1 MFDLGNMFFKNTIIP
16 MSDISSIPNG
26 FRNMNSKILE
36 GQISKDK
43 GDTTVPVHVAFI
55 MDGNGRWA
63 KAKGLPTIAGH
74 RAGAETG
81 RRITERAAQLGI
93 KYLTLYTFSSE
104 NWLRQK
110 SWIDDLMGLIR
121 WYLKNE
127 LKSLMK
133 NGVRLRVI
141 GQRDLLPPDIQTLI
155 EQAEEKT
162 KNNTTIT
169 VILALSYGARQ
180 ELTRAMKSIAY
191 KIAEGT
197 LHTEDVTPALIE
209 QNLYTAGIPDPDL
222 LIRTS
227 GEQRLSN
234 YLLWQMAYTEFVF
247 SPTFWPDFTADEFDQ
262 ALQTYQHR
270 QRRYG
275 L

>member
-1 MFDLGNMFFKNTIIP
+1 M
-16 MSDISSIPNG
+16 
-26 FRNMNSKILE
+26 
-36 GQISKDK
+36 
-43 GDTTVPVHVAFI
+43 PVHVAFI

-63 KAKGLPTIAGH
+63 KSRHLPIIAGH

-104 NWLRQK
+104 NWLREK
-110 SWIDDLMGLIR
+110 GWIDDLMGLIR
-121 WYLKNE
+121 WYLQNE
-127 LKSLMK
+127 LKSLIK
-133 NGVRLRVI
+133 NGVRLQII
-141 GQRDLLPPDIQTLI
+141 GQRDLLPPDIQALI
-155 EQAEEKT
+155 QQAEEKT
-162 KNNTTIT
+162 KDNSTIT
-169 VILALSYGARQ
+169 VILALSYGSRQ
-180 ELTRAMKSIAY
+180 ELTQAMKSIAH
-191 KIAEGT
+191 KIEEGF
-197 LHTEDVTPALIE
+197 LHTDEITPAVIE
-209 QNLYTAGIPDPDL
+209 HHLYTKGIPDPDL

-247 SPTFWPDFTADEFDQ
+247 LPTLWPDFTVDEFDQ
-262 ALQTYQHR
+262 ALQTYYRR

>member
-1 MFDLGNMFFKNTIIP
+1 MD
-16 MSDISSIPNG
+16 
-26 FRNMNSKILE
+26 SKILE
-36 GQISKDK
+36 DQISKDE

-81 RRITERAAQLGI
+81 RRITERAAQLGV

-155 EQAEEKT
+155 EQAEEQT

-180 ELTRAMKSIAY
+180 ELTHAMKSIAH

-209 QNLYTAGIPDPDL
+209 QNLYTTGIPDPDL

-247 SPTFWPDFTADEFDQ
+247 SPTLWPDFTADEFDR
-262 ALQTYQHR
+262 AIQTYQHR

>member
-1 MFDLGNMFFKNTIIP
+1 MIDV
-16 MSDISSIPNG
+16 SSTAI
-26 FRNMNSKILE
+26 
-36 GQISKDK
+36 
-43 GDTTVPVHVAFI
+43 PVHVALI

-63 KAKGLPTIAGH
+63 KARGKPTIAGH
-74 RAGAETG
+74 RAGAETA
-81 RRITERAAQLGI
+81 RRITERAAQLGV

-110 SWIDDLMGLIR
+110 SWVDDLMGLIR

-127 LKSLMK
+127 LKSLLK

-155 EQAEEKT
+155 EQAEKQTED
-162 KNNTTIT
+162 NSTIT
-169 VILALSYGARQ
+169 VILALSYGSRQ
-180 ELTRAMKSIAY
+180 ELTQAAKSIAH

-197 LHTEDVTPALIE
+197 LHADDVTPEIVE
-209 QNLYTAGIPDPDL
+209 QHLYTAGIPDPDL

-227 GEQRLSN
+227 GELRLSN

-247 SPTFWPDFTADEFDQ
+247 SQTLWPDFTTDEFDQ
-262 ALQTYQHR
+262 ALETYHRR

>member
-1 MFDLGNMFFKNTIIP
+1 MRTRESEIFANNY
-16 MSDISSIPNG
+16 SW
-26 FRNMNSKILE
+26 
-36 GQISKDK
+36 QISKDE
-43 GDTTVPVHVAFI
+43 GDTAMPVHVAFI

-63 KAKGLPTIAGH
+63 KARNLPTIAGH
-74 RAGAETG
+74 RAGADAG
-81 RRITERAAQLGI
+81 KRITERAAKLGI

-121 WYLKNE
+121 WYLQNE

-180 ELTRAMKSIAY
+180 ELTHAMKSIAR
-191 KIAEGT
+191 KIEQGS
-197 LHTEDVTPALIE
+197 LHADDMTPAVIE
-209 QNLYTAGIPDPDL
+209 QHLYTTGIPDPDL

-247 SPTFWPDFTADEFDQ
+247 SPTLWPDFTTDEFDQ
-262 ALQTYQHR
+262 ALQTYHNR

>member
-1 MFDLGNMFFKNTIIP
+1 

-155 EQAEEKT
+155 EQAEEQT
-162 KNNTTIT
+162 QNNTTIT

-180 ELTRAMKSIAY
+180 ELTYAMKRIAH

-197 LHTEDVTPALIE
+197 LHAEEVTPALIE

-275 L
+275 LL